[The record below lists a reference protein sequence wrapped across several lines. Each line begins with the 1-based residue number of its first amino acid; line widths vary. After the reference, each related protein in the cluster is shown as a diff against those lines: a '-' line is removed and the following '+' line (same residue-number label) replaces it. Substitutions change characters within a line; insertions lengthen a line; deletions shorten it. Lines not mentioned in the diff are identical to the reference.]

1 MEKDLEFIVQE
12 VLKRIKPRSIIH
24 LIDGLNYTSEMM
36 DSLRD
41 EHDIVWI
48 SECDVTVLEQNKPIF
63 LPGMSIAQMMSIS
76 MGMPID
82 HCSEICM
89 LMLLRGLDVNIY
101 SSTIQINAY
110 EHLESPLNRKF
121 RDAFQM
127 LIESG
132 LKVHDNRIQI
142 KQEACRDVSSKRLF
156 TEKDIREIIMQ
167 GKSELSLDKNTIITP
182 LARDLI
188 RQTKLKIKRM

>member
-89 LMLLRGLDVNIY
+89 LMLLRGLDVNMY
-101 SSTIQINAY
+101 SSTIQINAD